1 MVTKMVFMQRLHY
14 TGDSLLVPDA
24 VCDAIFTF
32 ASALAGER
40 ASDVVRV
47 PIVDEAGV
55 TTIAAIL
62 IGPASQLYAIP
73 APDSSEIDVDP
84 GLVEEILRRAAVLAP
99 ARSSPDGG

>member
-1 MVTKMVFMQRLHY
+1 MQRLHY

-40 ASDVVRV
+40 ISDVVRV

-55 TTIAAIL
+55 TTIASIL
-62 IGPASQLYAIP
+62 IGPASQLYATP
-73 APDSSEIDVDP
+73 APDSNEIDVDP
-84 GLVEEILRRAAVLAP
+84 ELVEEILRRAGALTP
-99 ARSSPDGG
+99 SRHSSEHRS